1 MKKIYKIKLDL
12 DYRGKKMNDVI
23 TFADTK
29 DQQKE
34 ALEIINSGIGQEFK
48 PEGNTNQIIKT

>member
-1 MKKIYKIKLDL
+1 
-12 DYRGKKMNDVI
+12 MNDVI

-48 PEGNTNQIIKT
+48 PEGNTNQINKT

>member
-34 ALEIINSGIGQEFK
+34 ALEIINSGIGREFK
-48 PEGNTNQIIKT
+48 P